1 MEEEKPPIR
10 IFIAAALIPEA
21 EAFLV
26 HHQCTVECHLEND
39 GFRTTV
45 TLPHGSVRKRCGMVV
60 ASERYSVDLPDGTQ
74 LREVYDPGKGTS
86 ALFIPAQAFKGG
98 NDGAE
103 RQ

>member
-10 IFIAAALIPEA
+10 IFIAASLIPEA

-26 HHQCTVECHLEND
+26 HHQCIVECHLENSE
-39 GFRTTV
+39 FRTTV
-45 TLPHGSVRKRCGMVV
+45 TLPHGSVRTRKEVA
-60 ASERYSVDLPDGTQ
+60 ASERWRITLPDGTTLYQ
-74 LREVYDPGKGTS
+74 VYDPGRGTS
-86 ALFIPAQAFKGG
+86 ALLIPAQAFKGG